1 MGLNH
6 EEINKVNLLYK
17 ENDALK
23 SENANLRAI
32 VERLDK
38 LEASITAKL
47 DEVLTQS
54 HTHD

>member
-1 MGLNH
+1 MALTN

-23 SENANLRAI
+23 AENANLKSI
-32 VERLDK
+32 DERLDK
-38 LEASITAKL
+38 LEASMTAKL
-47 DEVLTQS
+47 DEDLKQS

>member
-1 MGLNH
+1 MALTS

-23 SENANLRAI
+23 AENANLKSI

-38 LEASITAKL
+38 LEASMTAKL
-47 DEVLTQS
+47 DEVLKQS